1 MADGVNSAESFEYL
15 KEAGVDYVRGS
26 VVGRARLAS
35 TLLRQL
41 QPGAKA
47 A

>member
-1 MADGVNSAESFEYL
+1 MADDVNSAATLEHL

-26 VVGRARLAS
+26 TVGRARLAS

-41 QPGAKA
+41 QPLAKA